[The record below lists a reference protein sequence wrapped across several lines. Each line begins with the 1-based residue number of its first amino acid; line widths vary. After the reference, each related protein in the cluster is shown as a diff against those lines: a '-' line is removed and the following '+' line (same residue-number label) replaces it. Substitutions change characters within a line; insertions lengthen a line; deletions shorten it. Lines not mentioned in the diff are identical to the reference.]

1 MTLGL
6 LVEMVQKDQ
15 QGKMEKMA
23 LMARLVCQGLLGI
36 EVSQEKMELLEF
48 KAYLVIK
55 DHQEGKDR
63 QGYLGIKDHQENKET
78 RWE

>member
-1 MTLGL
+1 
-6 LVEMVQKDQ
+6 
-15 QGKMEKMA
+15 MEKMA

-48 KAYLVIK
+48 KAYLAIK
-55 DHQEGKDR
+55 DRQVGKDR

-78 RWE
+78 RDYQDLKDRVAEKDQVGP

>member
-6 LVEMVQKDQ
+6 LVEMAQRDQ
-15 QGKMEKMA
+15 QDKMEKMA
-23 LMARLVCQGLLGI
+23 LMARLVYQGLPGI

-63 QGYLGIKDHQENKET
+63 QGYLGIKDPQENKET
-78 RWE
+78 R

>member
-6 LVEMVQKDQ
+6 PVEMVQKDQ
-15 QGKMEKMA
+15 QGKMERMA
-23 LMARLVCQGLLGI
+23 LMARLVFQGLLGI

-63 QGYLGIKDHQENKET
+63 QAYLGIKDPQENKET
-78 RWE
+78 R